1 VEKGRISERFG
12 EHPHPELKGVKVY
25 NNGVDIRSVAGSSAR
40 AVFEGEVTGV
50 INIPGANSAVIVRHG
65 EYLSVYSNL
74 ESVRVKKGDKVTTK
88 QIIGKVFTDPES
100 GFAELH
106 LEIWRGTQKLNP
118 ESWLSGG

>member
-1 VEKGRISERFG
+1 
-12 EHPHPELKGVKVY
+12 
-25 NNGVDIRSVAGSSAR
+25 
-40 AVFEGEVTGV
+40 
-50 INIPGANSAVIVRHG
+50 
-65 EYLSVYSNL
+65 
-74 ESVRVKKGDKVTTK
+74 VRVKKGDKVTTK